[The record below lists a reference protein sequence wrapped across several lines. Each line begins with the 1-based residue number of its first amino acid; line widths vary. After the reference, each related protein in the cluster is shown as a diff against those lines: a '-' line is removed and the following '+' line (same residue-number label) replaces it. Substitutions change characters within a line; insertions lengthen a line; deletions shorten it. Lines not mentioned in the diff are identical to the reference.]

1 VRISPDEG
9 LSGVEEQRRGDLLEG
24 KEREEERAKE
34 DKPCPIFIRLLSNNL
49 LFYFRE
55 R

>member
-1 VRISPDEG
+1 
-9 LSGVEEQRRGDLLEG
+9 VEEERRGDLLEG

-34 DKPCPIFIRLLSNNL
+34 DQPCPIFFSLFSMNI
-49 LFYFRE
+49 LFYFGE

>member
-1 VRISPDEG
+1 
-9 LSGVEEQRRGDLLEG
+9 VEKERRGDILEG

-34 DKPCPIFIRLLSNNL
+34 DKTCPIFISLFSMNI
-49 LFYFRE
+49 LFYFGE